1 MNRLTVKIN
10 NEAQE
15 IKVKK
20 FLDGLGLEY
29 HSEPSNWWEDP
40 DLIKELD
47 LRSKNL
53 KSGKDPGV
61 LLKAIKQKLTEDNG
75 D

>member
-1 MNRLTVKIN
+1 LTVKIN

-20 FLDGLGLEY
+20 FLDDLGLEY
-29 HSEPSNWWEDP
+29 SSEYANWWENL

-47 LRSKNL
+47 MRSKNL
-53 KSGKDPGV
+53 KSGKDTGV
-61 LLKAIKQKLTEDNG
+61 SLKAIKQKLSEK
-75 D
+75 